1 LAYSWEFLAY
11 SCGVFGLLLWSFW
24 LTLGEFLAYS
34 WGVFGLLLWS
44 FWLTLWEF
52 LAYSCHDVTDEIM
65 MTDSLFVF

>member
-1 LAYSWEFLAY
+1 MLLYVPKIQKVSQSSLFQFLAYSW
-11 SCGVFGLLLWSFW
+11 
-24 LTLGEFLAYS
+24 EFLAYS

-44 FWLTLWEF
+44 FWLTLGEF